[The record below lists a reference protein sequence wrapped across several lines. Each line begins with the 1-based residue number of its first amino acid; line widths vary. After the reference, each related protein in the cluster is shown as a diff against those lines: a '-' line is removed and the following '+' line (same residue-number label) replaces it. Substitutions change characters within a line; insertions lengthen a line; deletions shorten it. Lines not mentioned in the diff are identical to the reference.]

1 MDGQPKQG
9 LGKECF
15 AAKRILKTRD
25 FKKLDQETAEELKGN
40 EGTPDKFDPGEPKVA
55 KRLMRDLFMGPDSPF
70 GHPYHAKVAMEQYIE
85 TADGLPF
92 WIGEGEV
99 RGYKELDVE
108 RATLVI
114 RWIAENFKLKSDTDA
129 HVHLAHAVEGE
140 GNAGPSPNSSYSQKT
155 ERR

>member
-1 MDGQPKQG
+1 LKALKCEKDLENQG
-9 LGKECF
+9 LQ
-15 AAKRILKTRD
+15 
-25 FKKLDQETAEELKGN
+25 KLDQETAEELKGN
-40 EGTPDKFDPGEPKVA
+40 EGTPDKFNPGEPKVA
-55 KRLMRDLFMGPDSPF
+55 KRLMCDLFMGPDSPF

-85 TADGLPF
+85 TADGHPF
-92 WIGEGEV
+92 YISEGEV

-140 GNAGPSPNSSYSQKT
+140 GNADPSPTSYSQRAEK
-155 ERR
+155 RHKYADLQS

>member
-1 MDGQPKQG
+1 MLRCEKDLENQG
-9 LGKECF
+9 LQ
-15 AAKRILKTRD
+15 
-25 FKKLDQETAEELKGN
+25 KLDQETAEELKGN

-140 GNAGPSPNSSYSQKT
+140 GNADPSLNSSFSQKT
-155 ERR
+155 QKEVKK